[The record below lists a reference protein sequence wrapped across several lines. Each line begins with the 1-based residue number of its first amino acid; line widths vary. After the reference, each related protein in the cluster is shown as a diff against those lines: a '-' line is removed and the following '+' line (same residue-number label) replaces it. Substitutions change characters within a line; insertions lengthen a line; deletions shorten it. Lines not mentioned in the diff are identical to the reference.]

1 MQVELSEQDINAICF
16 AYTKLQMEHILNPHI
31 EAKPKQHLMTAIKQ
45 LGCLIDR
52 IETQQKDG
60 RLPRKDKDKQE
71 EQT

>member
-1 MQVELSEQDINAICF
+1 MPIELTEQDINAICF

-31 EAKPKQHLMTAIKQ
+31 EAKPKSHQMTAIKQ

-52 IETQQKDG
+52 IEKQKDG

>member
-1 MQVELSEQDINAICF
+1 MQVELTEQDIIAICF

-52 IETQQKDG
+52 IEKQKDG
-60 RLPRKDKDKQE
+60 RLPGKDKDQE
-71 EQT
+71 GQT